1 MKSGYIEN
9 MVRNDLDHIKKSKDK
24 EIYKWKLRFILL
36 LFKNDMKYNVFSNSL
51 TFFFFISNLMSTPRF
66 WHKVSLNITFR

>member
-51 TFFFFISNLMSTPRF
+51 TFFFLFPI
-66 WHKVSLNITFR
+66 